1 MAAKPMILRE
11 LNNLP
16 DEALREVAKFIRHL
30 KKCQK
35 ATHIGQGVKS
45 ALGSFV
51 TLLQSSEPSGLSSY
65 SLPVSLQIKSVPGR
79 RSGSPWATNSGR
91 LI

>member
-35 ATHIGQGVKS
+35 DTHVPKHNGKALAGKQVAAIKKWAGRN
-45 ALGSFV
+45 LGSGY
-51 TLLQSSEPSGLSSY
+51 T
-65 SLPVSLQIKSVPGR
+65 GR
-79 RSGSPWATNSGR
+79 EHDTILYGDKG
-91 LI
+91 